1 MTLSK
6 NIKNCLLFVAL
17 SFFALP
23 STCGAE
29 EATYTITE
37 TQLITLE
44 SNLNELEQNNKTLL
58 SLLNGSEADLKIAR
72 EQLSESAKE
81 IEKLTAQLK
90 ALKAESER
98 AQQSLEIANIEL
110 QNALTSVK
118 KLEDKKR
125 RIERQR
131 NMWEVIA
138 VILGGIAITR

>member
-6 NIKNCLLFVAL
+6 NIKTCLLFVAL
-17 SFFALP
+17 SFFAVP
-23 STCGAE
+23 STCGA

-37 TQLITLE
+37 NQLITLE
-44 SNLNELEQNNKTLL
+44 INLSELEQNNETLL
-58 SLLNGSEADLKIAR
+58 SLLNGSETDLQIAK

-138 VILGGIAITR
+138 LILGGIAITR

>member
-1 MTLSK
+1 
-6 NIKNCLLFVAL
+6 VAL
-17 SFFALP
+17 SFFAVP
-23 STCGAE
+23 STCGA

-37 TQLITLE
+37 NQLITLE
-44 SNLNELEQNNKTLL
+44 SNLSELEQNNETLL
-58 SLLNGSEADLKIAR
+58 SLLNGSETDLKIAR
-72 EQLSESAKE
+72 EQLNESAKE

-110 QNALTSVK
+110 QNALTSVQQ
-118 KLEDKKR
+118 LEDRKR

>member
-1 MTLSK
+1 
-6 NIKNCLLFVAL
+6 VAL
-17 SFFALP
+17 SFFAVP
-23 STCGAE
+23 STCGA

-37 TQLITLE
+37 NQLITLE
-44 SNLNELEQNNKTLL
+44 SNLSELEQNNETLL
-58 SLLNGSEADLKIAR
+58 SLLNGSETDLQIAK

-118 KLEDKKR
+118 QLEDKKR

>member
-1 MTLSK
+1 
-6 NIKNCLLFVAL
+6 VAL
-17 SFFALP
+17 SFFAVP
-23 STCGAE
+23 STCGA

-37 TQLITLE
+37 NQLITLE
-44 SNLNELEQNNKTLL
+44 SNLSELEQNNETLL
-58 SLLNGSEADLKIAR
+58 SLLNGSETDLQIAK

-90 ALKAESER
+90 ALKAESEW

-118 KLEDKKR
+118 QLEDKKR

>member
-6 NIKNCLLFVAL
+6 NIKTCLLFVAL
-17 SFFALP
+17 SFFVLP

-29 EATYTITE
+29 ATYTITE
-37 TQLITLE
+37 NQMITLE
-44 SNLNELEQNNKTLL
+44 SNLSELQTNNETLL
-58 SLLNGSEADLKIAR
+58 SLLNGSETDLKIAR

-110 QNALTSVK
+110 QNALTSVQQ
-118 KLEDKKR
+118 LEDRKR

>member
-17 SFFALP
+17 SFFVLP

-29 EATYTITE
+29 ATYTITE
-37 TQLITLE
+37 NQLITLE
-44 SNLNELEQNNKTLL
+44 TNLSELQTNNETLL
-58 SLLNGSEADLKIAR
+58 SLLNGSETDLKIAR

-98 AQQSLEIANIEL
+98 AQQSLETANIEL
-110 QNALTSVK
+110 QNALTSVQQ
-118 KLEDKKR
+118 LEDRKR

>member
-1 MTLSK
+1 L
-6 NIKNCLLFVAL
+6 
-17 SFFALP
+17 
-23 STCGAE
+23 
-29 EATYTITE
+29 
-37 TQLITLE
+37 Q
-44 SNLNELEQNNKTLL
+44 
-58 SLLNGSEADLKIAR
+58 IAK

-98 AQQSLEIANIEL
+98 EQQSLEIANIEL

-118 KLEDKKR
+118 QLEDKKR

>member
-29 EATYTITE
+29 ATYTITE

-44 SNLNELEQNNKTLL
+44 SNLNELEQNNETLL
-58 SLLNGSEADLKIAR
+58 TLLNGSETDLKIAR

-98 AQQSLEIANIEL
+98 ARQSLEIANIEL
-110 QNALTSVK
+110 QNALTSVQQ
-118 KLEDKKR
+118 LEDKKR

>member
-1 MTLSK
+1 LS
-6 NIKNCLLFVAL
+6 
-17 SFFALP
+17 
-23 STCGAE
+23 
-29 EATYTITE
+29 
-37 TQLITLE
+37 
-44 SNLNELEQNNKTLL
+44 ELEQNNETLL
-58 SLLNGSEADLKIAR
+58 SLLNGSETDLQIAK

-118 KLEDKKR
+118 QLEDKKR

>member
-1 MTLSK
+1 MRSFK

-17 SFFALP
+17 SFFVLP

-29 EATYTITE
+29 ATYQITE

-58 SLLNGSEADLKIAR
+58 SLLNGSETDLMKAQ
-72 EQLSESAKE
+72 EQLRVSKLQ
-81 IEKLTAQLK
+81 IEKLTAQLET
-90 ALKAESER
+90 LKAESEN
-98 AQQSLEIANIEL
+98 AKKSLEIANIEL
-110 QNALTSVK
+110 QNALTSVQQ
-118 KLEDKKR
+118 LEDRKR

>member
-17 SFFALP
+17 SFFVLP

-29 EATYTITE
+29 ATTYTITE
-37 TQLITLE
+37 NQMITLE
-44 SNLNELEQNNKTLL
+44 SNLSELQTNNETLL
-58 SLLNGSEADLKIAR
+58 SLLNGSETDLKIAR

-110 QNALTSVK
+110 QNALTSVQQ
-118 KLEDKKR
+118 LEDKKR

>member
-1 MTLSK
+1 MTLLK

-23 STCGAE
+23 STCVA

-37 TQLITLE
+37 NQLITLE
-44 SNLNELEQNNKTLL
+44 SNLSELEQNNETLL
-58 SLLNGSEADLKIAR
+58 SLLNGSETDLQIAK

-118 KLEDKKR
+118 QLEDKKR

-138 VILGGIAITR
+138 LILGGIAITR

>member
-6 NIKNCLLFVAL
+6 NIKTCLLFVAL
-17 SFFALP
+17 SFFAVP
-23 STCGAE
+23 STCGA

-44 SNLNELEQNNKTLL
+44 SNLSELEQNNETLL
-58 SLLNGSEADLKIAR
+58 SLLNGSETDLQIAK

-110 QNALTSVK
+110 QNALTSVQQ
-118 KLEDKKR
+118 LENKKR
-125 RIERQR
+125 RI
-131 NMWEVIA
+131 
-138 VILGGIAITR
+138 GIDNLFTKL